1 MVGWKVGEGGPR
13 PGDGKK
19 LKKHITPNLHHR
31 NTFSKR
37 IIFRWILPLANL
49 LSGA

>member
-13 PGDGKK
+13 QGGWQKIEEAYNSYPSSS
-19 LKKHITPNLHHR
+19 